1 MWMCALKPVNTDKK
15 KQQHEQLNS
24 LSLLNKHCL
33 KWIQFVSHGLA
44 GFIFL
49 WNPIYTLLLCEIN
62 FQVHLMSHFAVIYT
76 AFSAIGSS
84 LFVYF
89 VLLVTFTLS
98 FVIRLVVF
106 FMVTP
111 HIIFVGLLR
120 AFTSYLPYNFIG
132 IRGHAASYCCFRLS
146 FLVFY
151 ALISTSVQ
159 RIVVRNV
166 RKDGDGEYK
175 RR

>member
-111 HIIFVGLLR
+111 HITLL
-120 AFTSYLPYNFIG
+120 A
-132 IRGHAASYCCFRLS
+132 CCAHSPVICRIISLEYVATLRL
-146 FLVFY
+146 
-151 ALISTSVQ
+151 
-159 RIVVRNV
+159 IVVFGCRFWFFLLWSPHQFNAL
-166 RKDGDGEYK
+166 
-175 RR
+175 